1 MKAVV
6 KLQENTNARTRL
18 LSLVEIMT
26 MYSDEQN
33 ILSIEEICG
42 WLNDYGYN
50 VSKRTVLSDIKA
62 VNTTPIKIIAVS
74 QPKKGYYIA
83 KAFSQEAISLIL
95 ESVFSSELLTDNDV
109 EYIKKYLRR
118 CTCIPTLNLV
128 LDTMVNLNKLSPVR
142 KELGDNIKNMRVA
155 IKEKKQLELKI
166 SSPVPGDSFSTAREY
181 TSLTVNPIVLAATNG
196 TVVLVFTQTDSP
208 QKAEYIHISR
218 IESAI
223 ICNNDATEYA
233 DDLDSAENYFG
244 HSPVGM
250 NLAKK
255 SWLLLRF
262 RTEDI
267 DIIENH
273 FNYPVEFRKDDK
285 DGYCIAKVCTTIDYS
300 LIGWLFTLSDK
311 IEILSPPGLTKLF
324 TEKTQTST
332 AKEVVL

>member
-1 MKAVV
+1 MV

-33 ILSIEEICG
+33 ILSIEEICNF
-42 WLNDYGYN
+42 LNDYGYN
-50 VSKRTVLSDIKA
+50 VSKRTVLSDIRA
-62 VNTTPIKIIAVS
+62 INTTPIKIIAVS

-128 LDTMVNLNKLSPVR
+128 LDTMVNLNKLSPER
-142 KELGDNIKNMRVA
+142 KELGDSIKNIRVA
-155 IKEKKQLELKI
+155 IKEKKQLELKVSYPI
-166 SSPVPGDSFSTAREY
+166 PGDSFSTSRDY
-181 TSLTVNPIVLAATNG
+181 IYITVNPVVLAVTNG
-196 TVVLVFTQTDSP
+196 TVVLVFTQANSP

-218 IESAI
+218 IESAVI
-223 ICNNDATEYA
+223 GNDAVEFTGSP
-233 DDLDSAENYFG
+233 DSAENYFG
-244 HSPVGM
+244 HSPVGL

-255 SWLLLRF
+255 NWLLLRF

-273 FNYPVEFRKDDK
+273 FNYPVEFRKDDE

-300 LIGWLFTLSDK
+300 LIGWLFTLSNK
-311 IEILSPPGLTKLF
+311 IQILSPLGLTELF
-324 TEKTQTST
+324 GDKTQFSSKTE
-332 AKEVVL
+332 EVVL